1 MNALELRTQI
11 QESIEQLPEEKL
23 LVAADFLAYLA
34 EKECGDATEELLK
47 ITGFQESFEKA
58 KKNIEQGKV
67 ISVDQLKRKY

>member
-23 LVAADFLAYLA
+23 LVAADFLAYSA

-47 ITGFQESFEKA
+47 ISGFQESFEKA
-58 KKNIEQGKV
+58 RKNVKKGKV